1 MDSVHLIRA
10 LTSGKVICEVTAP
23 EWVEY
28 LKHENNRTLV
38 EEALEFQGADLVSSE
53 EQDFWFAAYQDI
65 SNTEDKKRLRKDLQ
79 HILTTA
85 EPVMTFMGMVM
96 RALGEDTYPDIHHSF
111 YFGTVL
117 SAIEGSEVLH
127 SELVKLTSKPLFK
140 KASTKS
146 KLSDKLAAV
155 VSVMMDEELVIT
167 DDAGSHYIFTGKLA
181 YQMSVIERI
190 MLAQAPEHFNDVKDD
205 VQNME
210 LF

>member
-1 MDSVHLIRA
+1 
-10 LTSGKVICEVTAP
+10 
-23 EWVEY
+23 
-28 LKHENNRTLV
+28 
-38 EEALEFQGADLVSSE
+38 
-53 EQDFWFAAYQDI
+53 
-65 SNTEDKKRLRKDLQ
+65 
-79 HILTTA
+79 
-85 EPVMTFMGMVM
+85 M